1 MVHIIGESRHVF
13 AIADVKAIFVVDVL
27 MGKGEH
33 VMEADVL
40 ASPNVPNKGFTVD
53 ACGKGGDD
61 ASVGDII
68 EFVLT
73 LCKVL
78 DVVVKA
84 HASLA
89 FASQE
94 VPQSARLSIS
104 NLEVVTELP
113 LKVGPSFDHAFM
125 KVV

>member
-1 MVHIIGESRHVF
+1 M
-13 AIADVKAIFVVDVL
+13 K
-27 MGKGEH
+27 
-33 VMEADVL
+33 ADVL
-40 ASPNVPNKGFTVD
+40 PSPDVPNEGLAID
-53 ACGKGGDD
+53 ACNEGGDD

-73 LCKVL
+73 LCKAL